1 MAIPRYNIPQPPQ
14 YRLDQVKVPVVIFWS
29 DEDAFASVADV
40 ARLRAELP
48 DLRAAHQLTFSH
60 IDYLWGER
68 AARELYHPL
77 GDILQQFIGP

>member
-1 MAIPRYNIPQPPQ
+1 MSCFMLI
-14 YRLDQVKVPVVIFWS
+14 LDIQKLY
-29 DEDAFASVADV
+29 SVADV

-77 GDILQQFIGP
+77 GDMLQQFIRP